1 MTIEIKHQVLTTV
14 DTTSINLPYCFTTNQ
29 YAYSDEVVMITEELK
44 TIRVFLGEG
53 HCSMIVTQRTEED
66 IQKLLDSTFKDYKVT
81 ELTMEQFQER
91 INKFITQ
98 AKEIKL

>member
-14 DTTSINLPYCFTTNQ
+14 DTTSINLPYRFTTNQ

-81 ELTMEQFQER
+81 ELTADEFQEK

>member
-14 DTTSINLPYCFTTNQ
+14 DTTSINLPYCFKTNQ
-29 YAYSDEVVMITEELK
+29 YAYCDEAVMITEDLK
-44 TIRVFLGEG
+44 TIRVFLGED
-53 HCSMIVTQRTEED
+53 HCSMIVTQRSEEE

-81 ELTMEQFQER
+81 ELTADEFQER
-91 INKFITQ
+91 VNKFITQ

>member
-1 MTIEIKHQVLTTV
+1 
-14 DTTSINLPYCFTTNQ
+14 
-29 YAYSDEVVMITEELK
+29 MITEELK

-53 HCSMIVTQRTEED
+53 HCSMIVTQRTEEE

-81 ELTMEQFQER
+81 ELTADEFQEK